1 MVVSNPVEYCS
12 LSCLP
17 VTSLNPY
24 NTPTKVVAVS
34 LFNIVLPQSLGNLTQ
49 STVKA
54 IIMALKDLLQ
64 SQQPGPPSG
73 QHIHQGKVF

>member
-1 MVVSNPVEYCS
+1 MVVSNPVECCS

-17 VTSLNPY
+17 VTLFNPY

-34 LFNIVLPQSLGNLTQ
+34 LFNIVLPQSLGN
-49 STVKA
+49 